1 LASSCFFSNL
11 IEIEKNGEGKEEMS
25 VAQKLAEEVIGFESA
40 DLTPEVIH
48 QTKRLVLDTLG
59 CALGGYSSDASRA
72 IQELL
77 VELDGLREATVIGS
91 GMKTSCLNATLAN
104 GLMVRCLDYNDAVV
118 IESGGTY
125 RVGYHPSEVIP
136 PVLALGEREHLTGKE
151 AIAAIVLGY
160 DLSNRF
166 LEGIVGP
173 EMEQRGWNGDTR
185 GAYIIPLI
193 AGRILGLTETQMQNA
208 LGISASCHAVLGI
221 LDASAEEYTMA
232 KNLRFPWMAYGGI
245 LSAMMARK
253 GFTGPVRV
261 IEGHDG
267 FVEVFLRG
275 DYDLH
280 KLTDSKRR
288 FTILDTCIKSI
299 IADYSAHGHLSATL
313 TLMREHNIKPE
324 EVAEVKITASTRCA
338 RHTGDPAKK
347 YPKNRETADHSSY
360 YLTAMAILERQVGPE
375 QFSLE
380 KYSNPR
386 VIDLIN
392 KIVFEGDKN
401 LDQKFLAAGA
411 SEIVTK
417 DGKRLACQVDYPKG
431 HPHNPMTD
439 GEVVDKFKSMAE
451 KHMQKRQIEKIIVT
465 VFEMEKLDDIG
476 KLNRLMVFRKSNR

>member
-1 LASSCFFSNL
+1 VR
-11 IEIEKNGEGKEEMS
+11 EKEVS
-25 VAQKLAEEVIGFESA
+25 VAQRLAEEVIGLDYR
-40 DLTPEVIH
+40 DLPPEVIH

-59 CALGGYSSDASRA
+59 CAVGGYSSKASRA

-77 VELDGLREATVIGS
+77 GDLDGPREATLIGS
-91 GMKTSCLNATLAN
+91 GMKTSCLNAALAN

-118 IESGGTY
+118 IESDETY

-151 AIAAIVLGY
+151 AIATIVLGY

-185 GAYIIPLI
+185 GAYIIPLL
-193 AGRILGLTETQMQNA
+193 AGRILGLEEDQMRNA

-221 LDASAEEYTMA
+221 LDAPAEEYTMA
-232 KNLRFPWMAYGGI
+232 KNLRFPLMAYGGI
-245 LSAMMARK
+245 LAAMMAQK
-253 GFTGPVRV
+253 GFTGPARV

-267 FVEVFLRG
+267 FVETFLNG
-275 DYDLH
+275 DYNLS

-288 FTILDTCIKSI
+288 FTIRDACIKSI
-299 IADYSAHGHLSATL
+299 IADYSAHGHLTATL
-313 TLMREHNIKPE
+313 TLVKQHDIKPE
-324 EVAEVKITASTRCA
+324 DVAEVRIRASTRCA

-360 YLTAMAILERQVGPE
+360 YLTAMAIIDGQVGPD
-375 QFSLE
+375 QFSPE
-380 KYSNPR
+380 KYSDPK
-386 VIDLIN
+386 VLDLIN
-392 KIVFEGDKN
+392 KIKFEGDKRI
-401 LDQKFLAAGA
+401 DRMFLAAGT

-417 DGKRLACQVDYPKG
+417 DGRKYECQVNYPKG
-431 HPHNPMTD
+431 HPQNPMTD

-451 KHMQKRQIEKIIVT
+451 RYMRNNQMDRIVRT
-465 VFEMEKLDDIG
+465 VFEMEELDDIG
-476 KLNRLMVFRKSNR
+476 KLNCQMVFKRSKQEGFKGGIGHSKSC